1 MSFRL
6 FDMYHSNRT
15 NFNMFIN
22 GTSGKG
28 KTTFTMKL
36 LTSILATNNKVVVI
50 DPQGEYREL
59 AQNLMDKLLIWE
71 R

>member
-1 MSFRL
+1 
-6 FDMYHSNRT
+6 
-15 NFNMFIN
+15 MFIN